1 MSDGKTVTRI
11 LQQLVS
17 DLVKR
22 ELSSDRIDGV
32 LRRFLELKE
41 TQAESSE
48 DSPRLSLKKQ
58 HTSGSPASAQFAQ
71 HSGVRSREESFTED
85 RLNGIL
91 CRFAELKERAGK
103 PDQSQGSD
111 SHMDLSNTI
120 VEVASKL
127 RERGFSQDRANRI
140 LARFSQLKDWHTSS
154 PESTEMSGPTSCY
167 VVDTAVSPAETY
179 SPIPI
184 QLASQESSGLF
195 FPVSRS
201 SCVDNNIALYPV
213 RPLPAHRDL
222 ETRSRSDLASD
233 SPSCN
238 AGSAYVVD
246 TAVSPAET
254 YSPIPIQ
261 LASQES
267 SGLFFPVSR
276 SSCVDNNIALYPV
289 RPLPA
294 HRDLETRSPSDIALE
309 TPSCI
314 AESAPAA
321 NLGPIR
327 CDGGDSVKDHVNR
340 DGQMVDRCLAGD
352 ERAWERLYGEC
363 HPRLRKAIGLLLR
376 ADAGG
381 VHTVEEIAA
390 RVWYALLRD
399 DFRLLKAYDADRDS
413 TLYSFLMGLARIE
426 ILRYTR
432 SERRRRSYEM
442 LGGRTRLEEQ
452 RVSEGQVASLIDEFA
467 STLTPGQREF
477 MDLFVTGRAEN
488 KPDSGLMGLS
498 ETSIRARRH
507 RIRRKLNNFLENL

>member
-179 SPIPI
+179 SPTPI

-195 FPVSRS
+195 FPISCS
-201 SCVDNNIALYPV
+201 SCVD
-213 RPLPAHRDL
+213 D
-222 ETRSRSDLASD
+222 
-233 SPSCN
+233 
-238 AGSAYVVD
+238 
-246 TAVSPAET
+246 
-254 YSPIPIQ
+254 
-261 LASQES
+261 
-267 SGLFFPVSR
+267 
-276 SSCVDNNIALYPV
+276 NIALYPV